1 MFVWLAETL
10 KTEFKTH
17 LLVSVTP
24 GISKKIKTV
33 KNVQVDVLLAQEL
46 LIIVIAVLKIA
57 QEPLIVNVIMD
68 FTEILMNCVSLVYTL
83 VKTVLI

>member
-1 MFVWLAETL
+1 M
-10 KTEFKTH
+10 
-17 LLVSVTP
+17 SVTP